1 MAQAR
6 ASPKAPQP
14 VRVLIINPDD
24 EVMCGVELAER
35 GACVGK
41 GSGGGEAP
49 GGGTPEPARSCAAD
63 AGTCDAAPAGA
74 AAEAR
79 CVYGNRSDAEVLARP
94 GTQGPNPDPN
104 LNATTAGSRRAGAIS
119 GPSTVDPSSQS

>member
-35 GACVGK
+35 GACFGK

-49 GGGTPEPARSCAAD
+49 GGCTPERESSCAAD
-63 AGTCDAAPAGA
+63 AGTCDAAPAGV

-79 CVYGNRSDAEVLARP
+79 GVYGNRSDAEVLARP
-94 GTQGPNPDPN
+94 GAQGPNPNPYPDAAAP
-104 LNATTAGSRRAGAIS
+104 GSRRAGAGN
-119 GPSTVDPSSQS
+119 GPIALDPSSRA

>member
-35 GACVGK
+35 GTYPGK
-41 GSGGGEAP
+41 RTGGGETP
-49 GGGTPEPARSCAAD
+49 GGCMPEHARSCAAD
-63 AGTCDAAPAGA
+63 AGACDAAPAGP

-79 CVYGNRSDAEVLARP
+79 GVYGNRSDAEVLARP
-94 GTQGPNPDPN
+94 GAQGPNPNPYPD
-104 LNATTAGSRRAGAIS
+104 ATALGSRRAGAGS
-119 GPSTVDPSSQS
+119 GPSTLDSSSRV

>member
-24 EVMCGVELAER
+24 EVMCGVELADR
-35 GACVGK
+35 GACGGK
-41 GSGGGEAP
+41 GLGGGEAP
-49 GGGTPEPARSCAAD
+49 GGCTPERARSCAAD

-74 AAEAR
+74 EAR
-79 CVYGNRSDAEVLARP
+79 GVYGNRSDGEVLARP
-94 GTQGPNPDPN
+94 GAQDLSPDPC
-104 LNATTAGSRRAGAIS
+104 ADAAAPGSRRAGAGS
-119 GPSTVDPSSQS
+119 GPSTLDLSSRA

>member
-35 GACVGK
+35 GACGGK

-49 GGGTPEPARSCAAD
+49 GGCTPERVRSCATD
-63 AGTCDAAPAGA
+63 ASTCNAAPARA

-79 CVYGNRSDAEVLARP
+79 GVYGNRSDAEVLARP
-94 GTQGPNPDPN
+94 GAQGPNPNSDAVAP
-104 LNATTAGSRRAGAIS
+104 GSRRAGAS
-119 GPSTVDPSSQS
+119 GGPSTIDLSSRA